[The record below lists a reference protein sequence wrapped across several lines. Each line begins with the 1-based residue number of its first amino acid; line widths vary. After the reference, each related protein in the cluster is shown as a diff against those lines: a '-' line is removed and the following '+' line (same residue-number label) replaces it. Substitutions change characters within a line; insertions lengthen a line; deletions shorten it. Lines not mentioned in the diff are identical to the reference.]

1 MFRKIKDQGWLQS
14 KFALFFITVIFL
26 FWMKS
31 YFALRFSFEL
41 DIENKMQEFIL
52 FITPISSA
60 LLFFGMALYVSEK
73 RQKRAILII
82 HFLLSFILYA
92 NVVYYRFFDDFIT
105 IPVLFQFKNFG
116 DLGGSAK
123 NLMSGTDLLY
133 FVDFFIVLGLS
144 MLQKHLPEK
153 KANKKTVAIVFASA
167 LAILSINIGLA
178 EAQRPQLLTRTFD
191 RLMLVKLLGVY
202 NYHIYDA
209 VMSTKSSAQR
219 TFANSNELAEVQNYV
234 YSEKKAPNDEY
245 YGVAKDKNVVLVS
258 MESLQNFVINM
269 EVNGQEVTPFLN
281 DLINDSYYFQNFY
294 HNTGQGKTSDAEF
307 MIDNSLYGLPRGAV
321 FTTNAG
327 NEFNATPEILNKY
340 GYTSASFH
348 GNNKSF
354 WNRDL
359 MYQSLGYDQ
368 FFSQEYY
375 NVTEE
380 NSVNYGLK
388 DIPFFEQSM
397 PLIQGLKQ
405 PFYAKF
411 LTLTNHYPYVL
422 NNEED
427 EMIAPTET
435 GDSSVDRYFQ
445 TVRYLDE
452 SLKQFFDQMKQN
464 GLYNNTIFVLYGDHY
479 GISSNH
485 NRAMSEILGTEIRP
499 FEHIQLQ
506 KVPLIIHIPGM
517 KGKVMNTVGGQVDIK
532 PTILHLLGIEEPS
545 DIQFG
550 SDLFAEDRESYTVQ
564 RDGSF
569 ITGHYVY
576 SSEQNICYDK
586 TAGEEIDSAVCEPYV
601 EKTRT
606 ELEMSDKVVYSDL
619 LRFIDEQIEE
629 KQLAE

>member
-1 MFRKIKDQGWLQS
+1 MFQKIQEQDWFQNKLV
-14 KFALFFITVIFL
+14 LFFITVVFL

-52 FITPISSA
+52 FITPLSSA
-60 LLFFGMALYVSEK
+60 LLFFGLALYAGEK
-73 RQKRAILII
+73 RQKRAIVMI
-82 HFLLSFILYA
+82 HFVLSFILYA

-105 IPVLFQFKNFG
+105 IPVLFQFKNFS

-133 FVDFFIVLGLS
+133 FIDFLIVLGIS
-144 MLQKHLPEK
+144 MVQKRFPEK
-153 KANKKTVAIVFASA
+153 KPNKKTVAIVFASG
-167 LAILSINIGLA
+167 LTLLSINIGLA

-191 RLMLVKLLGVY
+191 RLMLVKLLGIY

-234 YSEKKAPNDEY
+234 YSEKKAPNNEY
-245 YGVAKDKNVVLVS
+245 FGIAKNKNVVLVS
-258 MESLQNFVINM
+258 MESLQNFVINRR
-269 EVNGQEVTPFLN
+269 VNGQEVTPFLN
-281 DLINDSYYFQNFY
+281 NLIHNSFYFENFY

-307 MIDNSLYGLPRGAV
+307 MVDNSLYGLPRGAV

-327 NEFNATPEILNKY
+327 NEYNATPEILSKY
-340 GYTSASFH
+340 GYTAVSLH

-359 MYQSLGYDQ
+359 MYQALGYDQ

-375 NVTEE
+375 EVTEE

-397 PLIQGLKQ
+397 PLLKGLNQ

-422 NNEED
+422 NSEED

-435 GDSSVDRYFQ
+435 GDASVDRYFQ

-452 SLKQFFDQMKQN
+452 SLKQFFDHMKKN
-464 GLYNNTIFVLYGDHY
+464 GLYENTVFVLYGDHY

-485 NRAMSEILGTEIRP
+485 NEAMSEILSTEIRP

-506 KVPLIIHIPGM
+506 EVPLIIHIPGM
-517 KGKVMNTVGGQVDIK
+517 EGEIMETVSGQVDIK
-532 PTILHLLGIEEPS
+532 PTILHLLGIEEPN

-550 SDLFAEDRESYTVQ
+550 TDLFAADRESYTVQ

-569 ITGHYVY
+569 ITDKVVY

-586 TAGEEIDSAVCEPYV
+586 TLGIEIDFASCEPYI

-619 LRFIDEQIEE
+619 LRFIGEQHQE
-629 KQLAE
+629 KQLKK